1 VNRNLK
7 TAIHKIIMKLINY
20 KSVFTASIFMAI
32 ILLAGCTPKD
42 TTIKADL
49 LATTKEQKDFAG
61 VRFTVDKGVVTL
73 SGECATPMSKD
84 KIEKTAKET
93 FGVKEVK
100 NNIVIAPVV
109 IGTDQQL
116 KQGVDSLLKDYPGM
130 EAITKDSIVYLQ
142 GKLSDDQVMKLKDA
156 INTLKPKAVD
166 AKLTSR

>member
-1 VNRNLK
+1 MRF
-7 TAIHKIIMKLINY
+7 INY
-20 KSVFTASIFMAI
+20 KALFPSRILMVV
-32 ILLAGCTPKD
+32 ILLNACTPKD

-73 SGECATPMSKD
+73 SGECPTQMSKD
-84 KIEKTAKET
+84 KIEKTAKQT
-93 FGVKEVK
+93 FGVKDVK

-116 KQGVDSLLKDYPGM
+116 KQAVDSLLKDYPGV
-130 EAITKDSIVYLQ
+130 EAITKDSVVYLQ
-142 GKLSDDQVMKLKDA
+142 GKLADEQVMKLKDG
-156 INTLKPKAVD
+156 INALKPKMVD